1 MTTASRTALNKGL
14 SSKTMTL
21 ALYILVL
28 FCGGKSQF
36 DENFILS
43 NKVHRFMFVQVIIL
57 YFNLNAVP
65 ANSVS
70 E

>member
-43 NKVHRFMFVQVIIL
+43 NKVNRFMFVVIIL

-65 ANSVS
+65 TNSVS